1 VITAAITAAI
11 IVVVYIVIA
20 AVLYIKMLAMSKTD
34 EFIKYS
40 NKLKLALSWPVLIVI
55 FAMMLCKTND

>member
-1 VITAAITAAI
+1 MITAAITAAI

>member
-1 VITAAITAAI
+1 M
-11 IVVVYIVIA
+11 IVAVSYIAFVYIVIA
-20 AVLYIKMLAMSKTD
+20 AVLYIKMQLMSKTD

-55 FAMMLCKTND
+55 FAMIVWKTNE